1 MRVGFWS
8 VQQSYQIVTYIWNLN
23 QQLVNTFNFSLSM
36 VLSGSVLYFIKRK

>member
-8 VQQSYQIVTYIWNLN
+8 VQQGYQIVTYIWNLN
-23 QQLVNTFNFSLSM
+23 QQLVNTFNFSLFV